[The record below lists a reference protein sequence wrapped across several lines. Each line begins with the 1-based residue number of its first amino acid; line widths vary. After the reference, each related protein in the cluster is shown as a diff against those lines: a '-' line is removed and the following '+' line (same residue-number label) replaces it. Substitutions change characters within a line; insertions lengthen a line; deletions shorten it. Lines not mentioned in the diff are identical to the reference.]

1 MSSFYAYGTKMPWH
15 VVSVIPEYPL
25 LHVRFADEK
34 KATFDLGN
42 IMNKGCLLY
51 TSPSPRDEM
60 FNKVGVVDGAVT
72 WAWGLDLAPDNLY
85 KLATEKYEAIIVL

>member
-34 KATFDLGN
+34 KATFDLSN
-42 IMNKGCLLY
+42 IMTKGIFF
-51 TSPSPRDEM
+51 PVIKEEEM
-60 FNKVGVVDGAVT
+60 FNKVGVVDGAVA

-85 KLATEKYEAIIVL
+85 KLALENPDTTIVL

>member
-42 IMNKGCLLY
+42 IMNKGIFF
-51 TSPSPRDEM
+51 PVIKEEEM

-85 KLATEKYEAIIVL
+85 KLALENPDTTIVL